1 MMKEKRW
8 QKGLMMMMA
17 GFMAFG
23 VASTSFAASAKDAG
37 REPAACNQQIQKEPQ
52 IQPDQAGNKTDKNK
66 SAAQKEKALAVENN
80 KNTTKNPVPERNE
93 QQNAKAPAR
102 DDAKNPAPEEVAS
115 SKDKKAANVVRNA
128 QKEAT
133 TAAVIKTAAGLLS

>member
-37 REPAACNQQIQKEPQ
+37 REPAACNQQIQKEPL
-52 IQPDQAGNKTDKNK
+52 IQPNQASNKTEKNK
-66 SAAQKEKALAVENN
+66 SAAQKEKAPAVENN

-93 QQNAKAPAR
+93 QQNAKAPAH
-102 DDAKNPAPEEVAS
+102 AKNPAPEKVAS

-133 TAAVIKTAAGLLS
+133 MAAVIKTAAGLLS

>member
-8 QKGLMMMMA
+8 QKGLTMVMA
-17 GFMAFG
+17 GFMALG

-37 REPAACNQQIQKEPQ
+37 REPAAYNQQVQKDPQ
-52 IQPDQAGNKTDKNK
+52 IQPNQANNKNDKNK
-66 SAAQKEKALAVENN
+66 STVQKEKAPAVENN
-80 KNTTKNPVPERNE
+80 KNAAKNPVPERNA
-93 QQNAKAPAR
+93 QQDAKAPAR
-102 DDAKNPAPEEVAS
+102 NDAKNPVPEKVAP
-115 SKDKKAANVVRNA
+115 SKDKKATNVIKNA

>member
-37 REPAACNQQIQKEPQ
+37 REPAAYDQQIQKNPQ
-52 IQPDQAGNKTDKNK
+52 VQPNQANDKNK
-66 SAAQKEKALAVENN
+66 SAAQKEKAPAVENN
-80 KNTTKNPVPERNE
+80 KNTTKNPVPERNA

-102 DDAKNPAPEEVAS
+102 DDAKNPAPEKVAS
-115 SKDKKAANVVRNA
+115 SKDKKASNVVKNA